1 MQKTTKYTTTGIM
14 LLLALGGLLAAAP
27 LASAQSTNGSFN
39 PQTQFPVG
47 STITITSFYGL
58 GGGGMPFFGPGMRG
72 NWTNGG
78 NQTHTWSQNNW
89 SNGNQTHTWGQNGNQ
104 SHSWGQSNWNK
115 MRNWNQTWSPS
126 FNASLTVTAQVTND
140 TANGGILWAI
150 QRGSIIENGTTLT
163 ITAGRG
169 GIGRLD
175 RILMGGNATDP
186 KGNTY
191 HWALGG
197 LAALYKGG
205 VIASLNGISNY
216 NPNQTITTASPQ
228 STGHQRGSR
237 GIRLSFIATIT

>member
-1 MQKTTKYTTTGIM
+1 M
-14 LLLALGGLLAAAP
+14 LLLALGGLLATTP
-27 LASAQSTNGSFN
+27 MASAQSTNGSFN

-47 STITITSFYGL
+47 STITIASFYGL
-58 GGGGMPFFGPGMRG
+58 GGGGMPFFGLGMRGMKG

-78 NQTHTWSQNNW
+78 NQTHAWNQNNQGNW
-89 SNGNQTHTWGQNGNQ
+89 SNGNQTHTLGQNGNQ
-104 SHSWGQSNWNK
+104 SRSWGQGNWNK
-115 MRNWNQTWSPS
+115 TRNWNQTWLPS

-140 TANGGILWAI
+140 TASGGIMWTI
-150 QRGSIIENGTTLT
+150 QSGSIIENGTTLT

-169 GIGRLD
+169 GIGKPD

-205 VIASLNGISNY
+205 VIASLNGISDSS
-216 NPNQTITTASPQ
+216 NQTITTQPPQ
-228 STGHQRGSR
+228 STGHRRGSR
-237 GIRLSFIATIT
+237 GIRLSFMATIT